1 VQHGRV
7 WWCPGTASPSGNAG
21 LAPVAQ
27 STLKILVVDDDPEVL
42 TVASAT
48 LAADGYTVLSAL
60 NGTEALQLLQANRDI
75 DLLFTDIVM
84 PGSID
89 GFDLAERAK
98 QLRPGLRVLY
108 TSGYLRDEGVW
119 HGSLLTK
126 PWRPNDLQMAIKNAL
141 T

>member
-1 VQHGRV
+1 M
-7 WWCPGTASPSGNAG
+7 
-21 LAPVAQ
+21 
-27 STLKILVVDDDPEVL
+27 KILVVDDDPDVL
-42 TVASAT
+42 TVASMT
-48 LAADGYTVLSAL
+48 LAADGYEVLSAH
-60 NGTEALQLLQANRDI
+60 NGSEALAILQANRDV

-98 QLRPGLRVLY
+98 QMRPGLRVLY
-108 TSGYLRDEGVW
+108 SSGYLRDEGVW

-126 PWRPNDLQMAIKNAL
+126 PWRPDDLQTAIKNAL